1 MLDARLLLTPKVSKI
16 KEKAD
21 AEKFV
26 EQTNSI
32 MNQAKEFL
40 LSGDIGEVTEK
51 DISTA
56 ISDLFVT
63 ASMVYGLVKDPKSK
77 KEIADFAKKFEIEE
91 KGEKHEK

>member
-1 MLDARLLLTPKVSKI
+1 MLDARLLLTSKVSKR
-16 KEKAD
+16 EKAD

-26 EQTNSI
+26 EQTSSI
-32 MNQAKEFL
+32 LNQAKEFL
-40 LSGDIGEVTEK
+40 LSGDIGNVKEK

-56 ISDLFVT
+56 ISELFVT

-91 KGEKHEK
+91 EKGEKNE